1 MQGVQMTMNV
11 VEVAQA
17 SFDAAIKKQAE
28 TAAAMAAV
36 GKRLQTLQDKGK
48 ILVSNSDI

>member
-1 MQGVQMTMNV
+1 MMTQNV
-11 VEVAQA
+11 VDVAQA

-36 GKRLQTLQDKGK
+36 GNRLKALQDKGR
-48 ILVSNSDI
+48 ILVSDFDI